1 MLEGD
6 SMDNDVTIDLVKSAE
21 VEELQALAIQTFTE
35 TFSGH
40 NTQEQLQ
47 EFFAQDYTIEKLSAE
62 LKDPNCLVYFIRLNK
77 EVVGHL
83 KVNWNGS
90 QTEQE
95 LENAFE
101 IQRIYLLNKV
111 QGLGLGKYLF
121 EFALDRAYDS
131 GREWA
136 WLGVWE
142 NNLKAQ
148 ALYRKYGFEKFAEHS
163 FAVGDLVDTD
173 WLMKKALK

>member
-1 MLEGD
+1 MN
-6 SMDNDVTIDLVKSAE
+6 NDVTIDLVKSTE

-35 TFSGH
+35 TFGGH
-40 NTQEQLQ
+40 NTDEQLQ
-47 EFFAQDYTIEKLSAE
+47 EFFDEDYTLEKLLDE
-62 LKDPNCLVYFIRLNK
+62 IKDPNCLVYFIRLNN

-83 KVNWNGS
+83 KVNWDNS

-111 QGLGLGKYLF
+111 QGMGLGKYLF
-121 EFALDRAYDS
+121 EFALDRAYVSD
-131 GREWA
+131 RDWA

-142 NNLKAQ
+142 NNHKEQ
-148 ALYRKYGFEKFAEHS
+148 SLYRKYGFEKFSEHS

>member
-1 MLEGD
+1 MQKEL
-6 SMDNDVTIDLVKSAE
+6 SIDLVKDEE
-21 VEELQALAIQTFTE
+21 VAILRDLAIQTFTE

-40 NTQEQLQ
+40 NTDEQLQ
-47 EFFAQDYTIEKLSAE
+47 EFFEQDYTLEVLGKE
-62 LKDPNCLVYFIRLNK
+62 LKSTENEVYFLRK
-77 EVVGHL
+77 DGEVVGYL
-83 KVNWNGS
+83 KVNWGED

-95 LENAFE
+95 LEDSFE
-101 IQRIYLLNKV
+101 IQRIYILNAY
-111 QGLGLGKYLF
+111 QGHGLGKFLF
-121 EFALDRAYDS
+121 EFALERAYAS
-131 GREWA
+131 GKSWA

-148 ALYRKYGFEKFAEHS
+148 ALYRKYGFEKFSEHS